1 MEKYTKKATAR
12 VLKEVLKYNPKAS
25 GFTTLDQAYVILMN
39 AWDMEIDV
47 VNDKNNTTST
57 LYRDGDKVHTW
68 EFGDCWSPQ
77 EGDFD
82 WNTIYRK
89 VLEDIIRLKLYKR
102 PKLGKRAMKKLEE
115 ERALRK
121 PEVDDEGVTKAL
133 KTVTEVKPTLQDLR
147 KKRDNLSVKLHDW
160 KKKGKDITELQ
171 KELNRI
177 KEQIKNFK

>member
-47 VNDKNNTTST
+47 ANDNNKTTST

-68 EFGDCWSPQ
+68 QLGSCWIAQ

-82 WNTIYRK
+82 WNTIYKK

-115 ERALRK
+115 ERAKRK
-121 PEVDDEGVTKAL
+121 PEIEDEGVTKAI
-133 KTVTEVKPTLQDLR
+133 KTKVEPKLTLQDLR
-147 KKRDNLSVKLHDW
+147 KKRDNLSVKLWDW
-160 KKKGKDITELQ
+160 KKKGKDITQLQ
-171 KELNRI
+171 KELDEI
-177 KEQIKNFK
+177 KAKIKNFK